1 VVQQRHNEM
10 DELRVLIVD
19 DSPTEALALSSV
31 LQANGFTA
39 LIAHSAEDGI
49 AMADREVPDVILMDI
64 VMPGMNGFQATR
76 QLGRQ
81 PRTATIPVIVVSTKN
96 LETDRIWALRQGAR
110 DYVVK
115 PVEELALLRAIQGVL
130 ATPTN

>member
-1 VVQQRHNEM
+1 M

-19 DSPTEALALSSV
+19 DSLTEVLALSSV
-31 LQANGFTA
+31 LQTNGFTT
-39 LIAHSAEDGI
+39 LIAHNAEDGI
-49 AMADREVPDVILMDI
+49 AMARSEEPDVILMDI

-110 DYVVK
+110 DYLVK
-115 PVEELALLRAIQGVL
+115 PVEEQELLRAIQGVL